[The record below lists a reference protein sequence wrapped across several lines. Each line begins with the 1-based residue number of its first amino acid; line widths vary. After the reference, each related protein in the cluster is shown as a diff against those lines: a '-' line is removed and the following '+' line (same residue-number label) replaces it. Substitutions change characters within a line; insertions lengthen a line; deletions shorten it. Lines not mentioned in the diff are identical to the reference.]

1 MTMRMI
7 CTGGWH
13 MEDPDPTGFWIQQQR
28 KLNKNPL
35 LIDDHED
42 YLCQRLA
49 HGGSGS
55 NLDPDPKTEKA
66 K

>member
-7 CTGGWH
+7 CARGWH

-42 YLCQRLA
+42 DLCRRLA
-49 HGGSGS
+49 HGGSRS
-55 NLDPDPKTEKA
+55 DTVPDPTTKKV